1 MPFDSLHAKPQSLVE
16 VVNDL
21 GLTPIREEELA
32 AYKQQ
37 QLKKNRGSI
46 WYHYRGLAVAL
57 LICCMLAGLLSIL
70 LSLPTAFFAAA
81 HGQHLQAALYGTIAL
96 LGGSC
101 IWVLDRTRVFSS
113 TGRKLKGPAYWVE
126 VSMSFSLYRA
136 ANQHTVPASINDSVF
151 RVARAL
157 PNTHIVVGELRQD
170 SAVIDPYLIICYGD
184 ERAIIGIWD
193 DDGVIRQAA

>member
-1 MPFDSLHAKPQSLVE
+1 
-16 VVNDL
+16 
-21 GLTPIREEELA
+21 
-32 AYKQQ
+32 
-37 QLKKNRGSI
+37 
-46 WYHYRGLAVAL
+46 
-57 LICCMLAGLLSIL
+57 MLAGLLSIL

-81 HGQHLQAALYGTIAL
+81 HGEHLQAALYGTIAL

-126 VSMSFSLYRA
+126 DSMSFAAYRA
-136 ANQHTVPASINDSVF
+136 ADQAVPASINDSVF

-157 PNTHIVVGELRQD
+157 PNARIIVGELRQD

>member
-21 GLTPIREEELA
+21 SLTPIREDELA

-46 WYHYRGLAVAL
+46 WYHYRGLAVVL
-57 LICCMLAGLLSIL
+57 LIGFMTAGLFSML
-70 LSLPTAFFAAA
+70 LSLPAAFYAAA
-81 HGQHLQAALYGTIAL
+81 HGQHLQAAFYGTIAV

-126 VSMSFSLYRA
+126 VSMSLPMWA
-136 ANQHTVPASINDSVF
+136 ATQYAVPASINDSVF

-157 PNTHIVVGELRQD
+157 PNARIVVGELRQD

-184 ERAIIGIWD
+184 ERAILGIWD
-193 DDGVIRQAA
+193 DDGVIRQA